1 MAELTRIPR
10 HVGIIMDGNGRWAK
24 LRGKP
29 RSYGHK
35 KGAEVIDEIVSESFD
50 KGIEAVSL
58 YAFST
63 ENWIRPKEEVNA
75 IFGLLGLL
83 LNSKFKKL
91 MREKVRLIVSGDLS
105 AIPENLRK
113 RCEEVMALTADFT
126 GRTLNVAV
134 NYGSRAEIV
143 RACNAIA
150 QDGIKTVTE
159 EEIEKRLYTAGLPD
173 IDLVIRTSGEMR
185 LSNFFLWQC
194 AYAEFYFTDVLWPD
208 FHANELDEAL
218 EWYSG
223 RKRRF
228 GGVGTSEN
236 KD

>member
-1 MAELTRIPR
+1 MDEPKTVPR

-35 KGAEVIDEIVSESFD
+35 KGADIIDEVVSACFD
-50 KGIEAVSL
+50 GGTEVVSL

-63 ENWIRPKEEVNA
+63 ENWVRPKEEIET
-75 IFGLLGLL
+75 IFGLLGILL
-83 LNSKFKKL
+83 DKKFSRLVKQ
-91 MREKVRLIVSGDLS
+91 RVRLIISGDITPLPEKLRVKCLN
-105 AIPENLRK
+105 AIEK
-113 RCEEVMALTADFT
+113 TKDFT
-126 GRTLNVAV
+126 GRTLNVAL
-134 NYGSRAEIV
+134 NYGSRTEIT
-143 RACNAIA
+143 RACNLALRS
-150 QDGIKTVTE
+150 GKTEITE
-159 EEIEKRLYTAGLPD
+159 EDVAANLYTAGLPD

-208 FHANELDEAL
+208 FHKDELEKAF
-218 EWYSG
+218 EWFSH

-228 GGVGTSEN
+228 GGV
-236 KD
+236 

>member
-24 LRGKP
+24 LRGKQ

-35 KGAEVIDEIVSESFD
+35 KGAEVIDEIVSECFD

-63 ENWIRPKEEVNA
+63 ENWIRPKEEVNV

-150 QDGIKTVTE
+150 QDGIKPVTE

-208 FHANELDEAL
+208 FHANDLDEAL

-228 GGVGTSEN
+228 GGVETSED
-236 KD
+236 KG

>member
-29 RSYGHK
+29 RNYGHK
-35 KGAEVIDEIVSESFD
+35 KGAEVIDEIVSECFD

-91 MREKVRLIVSGDLS
+91 MREKVRLLVSGDLS
-105 AIPENLRK
+105 PIPENLRK

>member
-1 MAELTRIPR
+1 MEEESKAIPR

-24 LRGKP
+24 KRGKP

-35 KGAEVIDEIVSESFD
+35 KGADVIDEVVTECFNEGA
-50 KGIEAVSL
+50 KAVSL

-63 ENWIRPKEEVNA
+63 ENWVRPKEEIDA
-75 IFGLLGLL
+75 IFGLLGVLIE
-83 LNSKFKKL
+83 KKL
-91 MREKVRLIVSGDLS
+91 SKLIKKEVRLIISGDITPL
-105 AIPENLRK
+105 PESLGEKCLNVVK
-113 RCEEVMALTADFT
+113 KSENFKE
-126 GRTLNVAV
+126 RTLNIAL

-143 RACNAIA
+143 RAANLAIKS
-150 QDGIKTVTE
+150 GKTELTE
-159 EEIEKRLYTAGLPD
+159 EDFVNGFYTSSLPD

-208 FHANELDEAL
+208 FHKEELKKAF
-218 EWYSG
+218 EWYSH

-228 GGVGTSEN
+228 GGV
-236 KD
+236 

>member
-1 MAELTRIPR
+1 MEENKVVPR

-35 KGAEVIDEIVSESFD
+35 KGADIIDEVVSACFD
-50 KGIEAVSL
+50 NGIEAVSL

-63 ENWIRPKEEVNA
+63 ENWVRPKEEIET
-75 IFGLLGLL
+75 IFGLLGILL
-83 LNSKFKKL
+83 DKKFSRLIKQH
-91 MREKVRLIVSGDLS
+91 VRLTISGDIAPLPEKLRVKCLN
-105 AIPENLRK
+105 AIENTK
-113 RCEEVMALTADFT
+113 DFT
-126 GRTLNVAV
+126 GRTLNVAL
-134 NYGSRAEIV
+134 NYGSRTEIT
-143 RACNAIA
+143 RACNLALKSGKNEISEEDIA
-150 QDGIKTVTE
+150 AN
-159 EEIEKRLYTAGLPD
+159 LYTAGLPD

-208 FHANELDEAL
+208 FHKEELEKAI
-218 EWYSG
+218 EWFSH

-228 GGVGTSEN
+228 GGV
-236 KD
+236 

>member
-1 MAELTRIPR
+1 MDESKTVPR

-35 KGAEVIDEIVSESFD
+35 KGADIIDEVVSACFD
-50 KGIEAVSL
+50 GGTEAVSL

-63 ENWIRPKEEVNA
+63 ENWVRPKEEIET
-75 IFGLLGLL
+75 IFGLLGILL
-83 LNSKFKKL
+83 DKKFSRLVKQ
-91 MREKVRLIVSGDLS
+91 RVRLIISGDITPLPEKLRVKCLN
-105 AIPENLRK
+105 AIEK
-113 RCEEVMALTADFT
+113 TKDFT
-126 GRTLNVAV
+126 GRTLNVAL
-134 NYGSRAEIV
+134 NYGSRTEIT
-143 RACNAIA
+143 RACNFALRS
-150 QDGIKTVTE
+150 GKTEITE
-159 EEIEKRLYTAGLPD
+159 EDVAANLYTAGLPD

-208 FHANELDEAL
+208 FHKDELEKAF
-218 EWYSG
+218 EWFSH

-228 GGVGTSEN
+228 GGV
-236 KD
+236 

>member
-35 KGAEVIDEIVSESFD
+35 KGAEVIDEIVSECFG

-63 ENWIRPKEEVNA
+63 ENWIRPKEEVNT

-185 LSNFFLWQC
+185 LSNFFLWQS

>member
-35 KGAEVIDEIVSESFD
+35 KGAEVIDEIVSECFD

-63 ENWIRPKEEVNA
+63 ENWIRPKEEVNV
-75 IFGLLGLL
+75 ILGLL

-218 EWYSG
+218 EWYSR

>member
-35 KGAEVIDEIVSESFD
+35 KGAEVIDEIVSECFD

-63 ENWIRPKEEVNA
+63 ENWIRPKEEVNV

-91 MREKVRLIVSGDLS
+91 MRDKVRLIGSGDLS

-150 QDGIKTVTE
+150 QDGIRTVTE

>member
-35 KGAEVIDEIVSESFD
+35 KGAEVIDEIVSECFD

-113 RCEEVMALTADFT
+113 RCEEVMALTADYT

>member
-1 MAELTRIPR
+1 MEEQKIAPR

-35 KGAEVIDEIVSESFD
+35 KGADVIDEVVTECFERGAD
-50 KGIEAVSL
+50 AVSL

-63 ENWIRPKEEVNA
+63 ENWVRPKEEVDA
-75 IFGLLGLL
+75 IFGLLGILID
-83 LNSKFKKL
+83 KKL
-91 MREKVRLIVSGDLS
+91 AKLIKREVKLIISGDISPL
-105 AIPENLRK
+105 PESLRK
-113 RCEEVMALTADFT
+113 KCLNAVQKSENFKGKV
-126 GRTLNVAV
+126 LNVAI
-134 NYGSRAEIV
+134 NYGSRAEIT
-143 RACNAIA
+143 RAVNLAIES
-150 QDGIKTVTE
+150 GKTELTE
-159 EEIEKRLYTAGLPD
+159 KDISAGLYTAGLPD

-208 FHANELDEAL
+208 FHKEELGKAF
-218 EWYSG
+218 EWYSH

-228 GGVGTSEN
+228 GGV
-236 KD
+236 

>member
-1 MAELTRIPR
+1 MEEESKAIPR

-24 LRGKP
+24 KRGKP

-35 KGAEVIDEIVSESFD
+35 KGADIIDEVVTECFNEGA
-50 KGIEAVSL
+50 KAVSL

-63 ENWIRPKEEVNA
+63 ENWVRPKEEIDA
-75 IFGLLGLL
+75 IFGLLGVLIE
-83 LNSKFKKL
+83 KKL
-91 MREKVRLIVSGDLS
+91 SKLIKKEVRLIISGDITPL
-105 AIPENLRK
+105 PESLREK
-113 RCEEVMALTADFT
+113 CLNVVKKSENFKE
-126 GRTLNVAV
+126 RTLNIAL

-143 RACNAIA
+143 RAANLAIKS
-150 QDGIKTVTE
+150 GKTELTE
-159 EEIEKRLYTAGLPD
+159 EDFVNGFYTSSLPD

-208 FHANELDEAL
+208 FHKEELKKAF
-218 EWYSG
+218 EWYSH

-228 GGVGTSEN
+228 GGV
-236 KD
+236 

>member
-35 KGAEVIDEIVSESFD
+35 KGAEVIDEIVSECFD

-143 RACNAIA
+143 RACNAIVE
-150 QDGIKTVTE
+150 DELKTVTE

-194 AYAEFYFTDVLWPD
+194 AYAEFYFADVLWPD

>member
-1 MAELTRIPR
+1 MDESKTVPR

-35 KGAEVIDEIVSESFD
+35 KGADIIDEVVSACFD
-50 KGIEAVSL
+50 GGTEAVSL

-63 ENWIRPKEEVNA
+63 ENWVRPKEEIET
-75 IFGLLGLL
+75 IFGLLGILL
-83 LNSKFKKL
+83 DKKFSRLVKQ
-91 MREKVRLIVSGDLS
+91 RVRLVISGDITPLPEKLRVKCLN
-105 AIPENLRK
+105 AIEK
-113 RCEEVMALTADFT
+113 TKDFT
-126 GRTLNVAV
+126 GRTLNVAL
-134 NYGSRAEIV
+134 NYGSRTEIT
-143 RACNAIA
+143 RACNLALCS
-150 QDGIKTVTE
+150 GKTEITE
-159 EEIEKRLYTAGLPD
+159 EDVAANLYTAGLPD

-208 FHANELDEAL
+208 FHKDELEKAF
-218 EWYSG
+218 EWFSH

-228 GGVGTSEN
+228 GGV
-236 KD
+236 

>member
-1 MAELTRIPR
+1 MDESKTVPR

-35 KGAEVIDEIVSESFD
+35 KGADIIDEVVSACFD
-50 KGIEAVSL
+50 SGTEAVSL

-63 ENWIRPKEEVNA
+63 ENWVRPKEEIET
-75 IFGLLGLL
+75 IFGLLGILL
-83 LNSKFKKL
+83 DKKFSRLVKQ
-91 MREKVRLIVSGDLS
+91 RVRLIISGDITPLPEKLRVKCLN
-105 AIPENLRK
+105 AIEK
-113 RCEEVMALTADFT
+113 TKDFT
-126 GRTLNVAV
+126 GRTLNVAL
-134 NYGSRAEIV
+134 NYGSRTEIT
-143 RACNAIA
+143 RACNLALRS
-150 QDGIKTVTE
+150 GKTEITE
-159 EEIEKRLYTAGLPD
+159 EDVAANLYTAGLPD

-208 FHANELDEAL
+208 FHKDELEKAF
-218 EWYSG
+218 EWFSH

-228 GGVGTSEN
+228 GGV
-236 KD
+236 

>member
-1 MAELTRIPR
+1 MDESKTVPR

-35 KGAEVIDEIVSESFD
+35 KGADIIDEVVSACFD
-50 KGIEAVSL
+50 GGTEAVSL

-63 ENWIRPKEEVNA
+63 ENWVRPKEEIET
-75 IFGLLGLL
+75 IFGLLGILL
-83 LNSKFKKL
+83 DKKFSRLVKQ
-91 MREKVRLIVSGDLS
+91 RVRLIISGDITPLPEKLRVKCLN
-105 AIPENLRK
+105 AIEK
-113 RCEEVMALTADFT
+113 TKDFT
-126 GRTLNVAV
+126 GRTLNVAL
-134 NYGSRAEIV
+134 NYGSRTEIT
-143 RACNAIA
+143 RACNLALRS
-150 QDGIKTVTE
+150 GKTEITE
-159 EEIEKRLYTAGLPD
+159 EDVAANLYTAGLPD

-208 FHANELDEAL
+208 FHKDELEKAF
-218 EWYSG
+218 EWFSH

-228 GGVGTSEN
+228 GGV
-236 KD
+236 